1 MNEQFSRTLHSQDT
15 SNKSALTVS
24 PGIFSLVWYSPVRK
38 GLPYYE
44 NSKIKKFKFS
54 RKFSAEKYEK
64 LKIFYIGAF

>member
-44 NSKIKKFKFS
+44 NSKIKNLNFPENFR
-54 RKFSAEKYEK
+54 RKNMRS
-64 LKIFYIGAF
+64 